1 LQLNPLNLGR
11 PTKSA
16 RAAGSLLTFL
26 LLAFAVMAMPV
37 SAAHAATQSTLTVTS
52 KDSAG
57 NVLTGYYTALYNS
70 QGNPVSTGYTPN
82 QVYVLI
88 GGQSYTV
95 VAENSG
101 NCRFSSWADTGSASY
116 LRTITIS
123 SDTRITAIYNC
134 SNTTGASASS
144 KSGGGS
150 SVKITAVD
158 TNNNALTGY
167 YVTLLNASGNKLQ
180 TGFTPV
186 TLKTTS
192 GTTYGV
198 QASGFG
204 KCIFAKWSDGV
215 VNNPRSFTATGASI
229 SFAAIYNCGA
239 SSGSS
244 SGSTSGAGSIT
255 KEGGAGPGTIT
266 IYDHRI
272 SAYYWADCFAA
283 NCTNPSSSCD
293 TACTGPGAA
302 MWVILYN
309 SAGNVVATGFSN
321 ENGLTFTGLNP
332 STTYYLYPSD
342 CDLCHG
348 STHDVLFSH
357 WGANNDTTTRPLAV
371 VANGAYVDAWYTC
384 TNGCGGI

>member
-1 LQLNPLNLGR
+1 M
-11 PTKSA
+11 
-16 RAAGSLLTFL
+16 TFL

-37 SAAHAATQSTLTVTS
+37 SGAHAATQSTLTVTS
-52 KDSAG
+52 RDSAG
-57 NVLTGYYTALYNS
+57 DVLTGYYTALYNS
-70 QGNPVSTGYTPN
+70 QGNPVSNGYTPN
-82 QVYVLI
+82 QVYVLN

-101 NCRFSSWADTGSASY
+101 NCKFSSWADTGSTGY

-123 SDTRITAIYNC
+123 SDTQITAIYNC
-134 SNTTGASASS
+134 SSATGASASS
-144 KSGGGS
+144 KGGGGS
-150 SVKITAVD
+150 SVEITAID
-158 TNNNALTGY
+158 TSNDALTGY
-167 YVTLLNASGNKLQ
+167 YVTLLDASGNKLE
-180 TGFTPV
+180 TGFTPAAF
-186 TLKTTS
+186 KTTS
-192 GTTYGV
+192 GTPYGV

-215 VNNPRSFTATGASI
+215 VNNPRSFTATGARI
-229 SFAAIYNCGA
+229 SFNAIYNCGG

-244 SGSTSGAGSIT
+244 GGAGHIT
-255 KEGGAGPGTIT
+255 GEGGAGPGTIT
-266 IYDHRI
+266 IYNHRTP
-272 SAYYWADCFAA
+272 AYYWADCFAA
-283 NCTNPSSSCD
+283 NCTNPLSSCD
-293 TACTGPGAA
+293 TACTGPGAS

-384 TNGCGGI
+384 TNGCGGV